1 MNPSDMNPL
10 NSIAVKNKNPNSPLI
25 KLKNRQKSNSYLDGT
40 AVQLERFPAVFF
52 NLRPFTAKPNNKKRL
67 INKTHFN

>member
-1 MNPSDMNPL
+1 MNPL